1 MSDQGL
7 PSPAPVFCEDAL
19 EAGLPSAHGAPGPGV
34 AAGGP
39 APWKV
44 LVVDDDEGVHQVT
57 RLALRGFAVD
67 GVPLQL
73 LEARSGAE
81 GRALLAAHPDIAL
94 ALLDVVMETDSAGLD
109 LARWVRAEWKN
120 PFLRVLLRTG
130 QPGVAPEA
138 SVMASYEIHDYHA
151 KTELS
156 AQRLRTAITGG
167 VRAYRDLRALARQRR
182 GLERVISAVGALHA
196 PSSVEALLDGLLKQV
211 VALLLPHDH
220 AAFFVDRAASGQPG
234 AGAPRLVAASGR
246 YATRR
251 GEPIAAV
258 LEPAAL
264 AAAATHPYDGTW
276 VAAGQDGLL
285 GFPLDDGMRAC
296 LFLQGAARLGDWE
309 RRALASFCGGA
320 QAALASARAFLE
332 REQLLAAFERFV
344 PRDLLR
350 LVGHHDVRQVRAGDQ
365 ATRDMCV
372 LFLELR
378 DLTSRAADLGGR
390 VAFQQLARVGAVL
403 HPVIAAH
410 GGVVHKQ
417 HGDQLLVLFPDGPGP
432 ALAAAV
438 SMQEAMR
445 ALQARGPLAG
455 GPLSLGVTLHHGP
468 VMVGAVGLGPWID
481 TAVLSEVASVA
492 AGLQVFSR
500 LLDAG
505 IVATDVAH
513 AAAPPGAPEARHLG
527 AFPVRGHSSA
537 VSVVEVF
544 AGDPA
549 PLREAKRASRALF
562 EQASAARNAG
572 RREEAAQLYESVV
585 KASPGDLAAAW
596 LAASCRTA
604 LRRRDDP
611 H

>member
-1 MSDQGL
+1 
-7 PSPAPVFCEDAL
+7 VFCEEDLDAP
-19 EAGLPSAHGAPGPGV
+19 APTGLPGV
-34 AAGGP
+34 LPAAGP

-44 LVVDDDEGVHQVT
+44 LVADDDEGVQQVT

-67 GVPLQL
+67 GVPLHL
-73 LEARSGAE
+73 LEARSAAE
-81 GRALLAAHPDIAL
+81 GRALLAAHPDIAVV
-94 ALLDVVMETDSAGLD
+94 LLDVVMETDSAGLD

-151 KTELS
+151 KTELT
-156 AQRLRTAITGG
+156 AQRLRTAITGS

-182 GLERVISAVGALHA
+182 GLERVLAAAAALHA
-196 PSSVEALLDGLLKQV
+196 PGSVEVLLDGLLKQV
-211 VALLLPHDH
+211 TALLLPNDH
-220 AAFFVDRAASGQPG
+220 ALLFVDRAASGQPG
-234 AGAPRLVAASGR
+234 AGVPRVVAAAGR
-246 YATRR
+246 YAAQR
-251 GEPIAAV
+251 GEPVTAV
-258 LEPAAL
+258 LAPEAL
-264 AAAATHPYDGTW
+264 AVAAAHPHDGSW
-276 VAAGQDGLL
+276 VACGQDGLL
-285 GFPLDDGMRAC
+285 GFALDDGLRAC
-296 LFLQGAARLGDWE
+296 LFLEGASRLGPWE
-309 RRALASFCGGA
+309 RSTLASFCRGA
-320 QAALASARAFLE
+320 HAALASARAFLE

-344 PRDLLR
+344 PRDMLR
-350 LVGHHDVRQVRAGDQ
+350 LVGHNDVRAVRAGDQ
-365 ATRDMCV
+365 ATRTMCV
-372 LFLELR
+372 MFVELR

-390 VAFQQLARVGAVL
+390 VAFQQLARVAAAL

-438 SMQEAMR
+438 ALQEAVR
-445 ALQARGPLAG
+445 ALQARGPQPG
-455 GPLSLGVTLHHGP
+455 GPLALGITLHHGP

-500 LLDAG
+500 LLDAS

-513 AAAPPGAPEARHLG
+513 AAAPPDAPEARHLG

-537 VSVVEVF
+537 VSAVEVF

-549 PLREAKRASRALF
+549 PLREAKRASRATF
-562 EQASAARNAG
+562 ERASAARNEG
-572 RREEAAQLYESVV
+572 RREEAAQLYESIV
-585 KASPGDLAAAW
+585 KATPADLAAAW

-604 LRRRDDP
+604 ARRRDDSR
-611 H
+611 